1 MKRIKLKSI
10 PNATT
15 LSKEEMKSII
25 GGKVVCSMT
34 CPDGSDARADNCDA
48 CVYNSGSFVC
58 VQGAT
63 SFTVSCS
70 TESGSGESGSGE
82 YDDPYTGSH
91 LIFYQKSDFSNS
103 IQIDHIVALS
113 DAWQKGAQK
122 LTSDERYN
130 LATDPLNLIAVS
142 SKSNQDKSDG
152 DSATWLPPNKQFRC
166 TYIARQISV
175 KYKYH
180 LWVTEA
186 EKSAMLRILSGCPSE
201 PAAGVSL

>member
-82 YDDPYTGSH
+82 YDDP
-91 LIFYQKSDFSNS
+91 
-103 IQIDHIVALS
+103 
-113 DAWQKGAQK
+113 
-122 LTSDERYN
+122 N
-130 LATDPLNLIAVS
+130 LWNA
-142 SKSNQDKSDG
+142 
-152 DSATWLPPNKQFRC
+152 
-166 TYIARQISV
+166 
-175 KYKYH
+175 
-180 LWVTEA
+180 
-186 EKSAMLRILSGCPSE
+186 
-201 PAAGVSL
+201 